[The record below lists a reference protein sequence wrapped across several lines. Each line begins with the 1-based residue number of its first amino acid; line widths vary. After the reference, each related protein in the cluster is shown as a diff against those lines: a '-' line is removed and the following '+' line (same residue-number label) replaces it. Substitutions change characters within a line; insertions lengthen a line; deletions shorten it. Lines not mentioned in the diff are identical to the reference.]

1 MILSNDHAYT
11 YNFRKEVIQRLLDDG
26 YKVCVVLPYGESV
39 EKLKEMGCDF
49 YHISLNRRGK
59 NIFQDINLLMNYY
72 KILKKV
78 KPSLVLTYTL
88 KPNLYGSIACQ
99 IMKVPHINNITGLG
113 SAFIKDSW
121 GRKILLSIYKIALR
135 KSTHV
140 FCQNSSD
147 LNFLKNNKIIN
158 ENSSLI
164 PGSGVNLS
172 EFIYSEMESYENK
185 RFLYIGRIMKD
196 KGIDEYLL
204 AAKNLK
210 LKYPNAQFEVVGYV
224 EPSQLEYE
232 EKLKRL
238 HEEKIINYMGY
249 SKNVKPIIQ
258 NTQCIIQ
265 PSHGGEGISNVLLE
279 SGAMGKL
286 LIASNIP
293 GCKETIDNGKNG
305 YIFEVQNHIHLQ
317 EQIEK
322 VIKLDVDKIKT
333 MGRNSR
339 IKMEKEFDREIVV
352 SEYSE
357 KINQILLKG

>member
-11 YNFRKEVIQRLLDDG
+11 YNFRKEVIQRLLDEG
-26 YKVCVVLPYGESV
+26 YKVCIVLPYGESV
-39 EKLKEMGCDF
+39 EKLKEMGCEF
-49 YHISLNRRGK
+49 YNISLNRRGK
-59 NIFQDINLLMNYY
+59 NIFQDVNLLMSYH
-72 KILKKV
+72 KILREI

-99 IMKVPHINNITGLG
+99 MVKIPHINNITGLG
-113 SAFIKDSW
+113 SAFIKDNFS
-121 GRKILLSIYKIALR
+121 RKLLLSIYKIALR

-147 LNFLKNNKIIN
+147 LNFLKKYKIIN
-158 ENSSLI
+158 GNSSLI

-172 EFIYSEMESYENK
+172 EFIYSEIDYYENK

-204 AAKNLK
+204 AAENLK

-224 EPSQLEYE
+224 EPSQLEYK
-232 EKLKRL
+232 EKLERL
-238 HEEKIINYMGY
+238 HDKKIIKYIGY
-249 SKNVKPIIQ
+249 SKNVKPIIYS
-258 NTQCIIQ
+258 TQCIVQ

-293 GCKETIDNGKNG
+293 GCRETIENGENG
-305 YIFEVQNHIHLQ
+305 YIFEAKNHIHLQ

-322 VIKLDVDKIKT
+322 VIKLDLDIIRA
-333 MGRNSR
+333 MGKKSR
-339 IKMEKEFDREIVV
+339 LKMEKEFDRKIVV
-352 SEYSE
+352 DKYIG
-357 KINQILLKG
+357 KINEILLKG